1 METVNKHRY
10 IWIDWMKVLGLYF
23 IILGHFHPTYQ
34 SYIYAFNVPIFFII
48 SGFLSKK
55 EPNIKTFYNKI
66 LHNLIIPAIII
77 LIINFI
83 WDISIK
89 AETTLIDIPK
99 RIINVFIGMHGTH
112 RAGGGLGPLWYVYTL
127 IILKIIY
134 QICSKKIQLLLLI
147 ALPLVAILLHYKS
160 ISFGNAILNTTVAYP
175 FWCIGLFFRQRLE
188 QYRLYEKHR
197 MNILLILSIIM
208 LYIAGQYNNSPWM
221 YINEY
226 GNYFSL
232 FIIGALSGTFIIYYI
247 SKKLEI
253 PPHKTKYL
261 KLLSSGSIIIL
272 GIHYIFID
280 IILLC
285 SGNTL
290 RLSPIIYS
298 FIIMISFIPINILLK
313 KYFPIIFGK
322 RL

>member
-1 METVNKHRY
+1 METVNKQRY
-10 IWIDWMKVLGLYF
+10 IWIDWMKVIGLYF
-23 IILGHFHPTYQ
+23 IILGHFFPTYK

-48 SGFLSKK
+48 SGFLTKK
-55 EPNIKTFYNKI
+55 EPDIKTFYNKI
-66 LHNLIIPAIII
+66 IHNLIIPVIII
-77 LIINFI
+77 LLINYI
-83 WDISIK
+83 WDISMK
-89 AETTLIDIPK
+89 AETTLIDLPK
-99 RIINVFIGMHGTH
+99 RTINALIGMHGIH
-112 RAGGGLGPLWYVYTL
+112 QAGGGLGPLWYIYTL

-134 QICSKKIQLLLLI
+134 QICSKEIQLLLLI
-147 ALPLVAILLHYKS
+147 VLSLIAIFLHYNH
-160 ISFGNAILNTTVAYP
+160 ISLGNAILNTTVAYP
-175 FWCIGLFFRQRLE
+175 FWCIGLFLRQKLA
-188 QYRLYEKHR
+188 QYRLHEKHK
-197 MNILLILSIIM
+197 MNILLIFCIIM
-208 LYIAGQYNNSPWM
+208 LYIAGRYNNSPWM

-232 FIIGALSGTFIIYYI
+232 FIIGALSGTYIIYYI
-247 SKKLEI
+247 STKLGKI
-253 PPHKTKYL
+253 PHETKYL

-280 IILLC
+280 CILLC

-298 FIIMISFIPINILLK
+298 FIIMISFIPINILFK